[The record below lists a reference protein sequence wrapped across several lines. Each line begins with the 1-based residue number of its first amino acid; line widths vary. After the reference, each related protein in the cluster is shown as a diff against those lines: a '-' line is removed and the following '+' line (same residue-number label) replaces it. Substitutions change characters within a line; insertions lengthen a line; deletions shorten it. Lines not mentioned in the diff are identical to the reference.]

1 MIYLMRILLLTVVLS
16 LAGQLTLQAQEE
28 KTNMDSLSYSLG
40 VLVAQNLK
48 SQGFEDLDAT
58 VMASAIQDVLTGQ
71 DLKMDVQQANAEVQA
86 YMQAKQAEQFAENKE
101 AGEAF
106 LKENA
111 LRGNVVTTES
121 GLQYEVLHPGS
132 GAKPGATS
140 NVTVHYHGTTIDGN
154 VFDSSVNRGTPASFG
169 LNQVIKGWTEG
180 LQLMSTGAKYRFF
193 IPSNLAYG
201 EQSPSQAIKPY
212 STLIFDVELIK
223 IN

>member
-1 MIYLMRILLLTVVLS
+1 MRILLLTVVLS
-16 LAGQLTLQAQEE
+16 LAGQFTLQAQEE
-28 KTNMDSLSYSLG
+28 KTNMDPLSYSLG

-48 SQGFEDLDAT
+48 SQGFEGLDVTTMAT
-58 VMASAIQDVLTGQ
+58 AIQDVLT
-71 DLKMDVQQANAEVQA
+71 DKELVIDVEQANA
-86 YMQAKQAEQFAENKE
+86 YMQAYMLAKQSAQFAEIKD

-121 GLQYEVLHPGS
+121 GLQYEVLNPGS
-132 GAKPGATS
+132 GAKPGATN
-140 NVTVHYHGTTIDGN
+140 NVTVHYHGTLIDGT

-180 LQLMSTGAKYRFF
+180 LQLMSTGAKYKFY
-193 IPSNLAYG
+193 IPYDLGYG
-201 EQSPSQAIKPY
+201 EQAAGQAIKPF
-212 STLIFDVELIK
+212 STLIFEVELIK

>member
-16 LAGQLTLQAQEE
+16 LAGQFTLQAQEE

-48 SQGFEDLDAT
+48 SQGFEGLET
-58 VMASAIQDVLTGQ
+58 SSMAAAIQDVLTNN
-71 DLKMDVQQANAEVQA
+71 DLKIDVQQANANVQA
-86 YMQAKQAEQFAENKE
+86 YMQAKQAAQFAENKE

-111 LRGNVVTTES
+111 LRDNVVTTES
-121 GLQYEVLHPGS
+121 GLQYEVLKPGS
-132 GAKPGATS
+132 GAKPSATS
-140 NVTVHYHGTTIDGN
+140 NVTVHYHGTLIDGT

-180 LQLMSTGAKYRFF
+180 LQLMSTGAKYKFF
-193 IPSNLAYG
+193 IPYQLGYG
-201 EQSPSQAIKPY
+201 EQAAGQAIKPY
-212 STLIFDVELIK
+212 STLIFEVELIK

>member
-16 LAGQLTLQAQEE
+16 LAGQFTLQAQEE

-48 SQGFEDLDAT
+48 SQGFENLDASS
-58 VMASAIQDVLTGQ
+58 MAAAIQDVLTDQ
-71 DLKMDVQQANAEVQA
+71 DLKIDVQQANANVKS
-86 YMQAKQAEQFAENKE
+86 YMQTKQAAQFAENKE

-106 LKENA
+106 LNENG
-111 LRGNVVTTES
+111 LRGDVVTTES
-121 GLQYEVLHPGS
+121 GLQYEVLNPGS
-132 GAKPGATS
+132 GAKPSATS

-201 EQSPSQAIKPY
+201 EQSPSQAIKPF

>member
-16 LAGQLTLQAQEE
+16 LSGQLTLQAQEE

-48 SQGFEDLDAT
+48 SQGFEDLDAN
-58 VMASAIQDVLTGQ
+58 VMASAIQDVLTDQ
-71 DLKMDVQQANAEVQA
+71 DLKIDVQQANAEVQA
-86 YMQAKQAEQFAENKE
+86 YMQAKQAAQFSENKE

-121 GLQYEVLHPGS
+121 GLQYEVLKPGS

-140 NVTVHYHGTTIDGN
+140 NVTVHYHGTLIDGT

-180 LQLMSTGAKYRFF
+180 LQLMSTGAKYKFF
-193 IPSNLAYG
+193 IPYSLGYG
-201 EQSPSQAIKPY
+201 EQAAGQAIKPF
-212 STLIFDVELIK
+212 STLIFEVELIK

>member
-16 LAGQLTLQAQEE
+16 LAGQFTLQAQEE

-48 SQGFEDLDAT
+48 SQGFENLDASS
-58 VMASAIQDVLTGQ
+58 MAAAIQDVLTDK
-71 DLKMDVQQANAEVQA
+71 DLKIDVKEANAQVQS
-86 YMQAKQAEQFAENKE
+86 YMQAKQAAQFAENKG

-121 GLQYEVLHPGS
+121 GLQYEVLNPGS
-132 GAKPGATS
+132 GAKPSATS
-140 NVTVHYHGTTIDGN
+140 NVTVHYHGTLIDGT
-154 VFDSSVNRGTPASFG
+154 VFDSSVDRGKPASFG

-180 LQLMSTGAKYRFF
+180 LQLMSTGAKYRFY
-193 IPSNLAYG
+193 IPYNLGYG
-201 EQSPSQAIKPY
+201 EQAAGEKIKPF
-212 STLIFDVELIK
+212 STLVFEVELIK

>member
-48 SQGFEDLDAT
+48 SQGFEGLEASS
-58 VMASAIQDVLTGQ
+58 MAAAIQDVLTDQ
-71 DLKMDVQQANAEVQA
+71 DLKIDVQQANANVQS
-86 YMQAKQAEQFAENKE
+86 YMQAKQAAQFAENKE

-106 LKENA
+106 LAENA
-111 LRGNVVTTES
+111 QRSNVVTTES
-121 GLQYEVLHPGS
+121 GLQYEVLNPGS
-132 GAKPGATS
+132 GAKPSATN
-140 NVTVHYHGTTIDGN
+140 NVTVHYHGTLIDGT

-180 LQLMSTGAKYRFF
+180 LQLMSTGAKYRFY
-193 IPSNLAYG
+193 IPYSLGYG
-201 EQSPSQAIKPY
+201 EQAAGQAIKPF
-212 STLIFDVELIK
+212 STLIFEVELIK